1 MSIFL
6 ITGASG
12 TGKTSLAHELK
23 KYRYWDECISHT
35 TRPMRDG
42 EVDGET
48 YYFVNKE
55 VFTKMHENGEFA
67 EHVTYHGN
75 YYGISHAEI
84 NRVMGKNKHV
94 FIIVEYGGYLQIKE
108 QYPNAIGIYIWATKE
123 DCVMN
128 MLSRGD
134 SIESA
139 NERISTYEQEIA
151 QKNHYDYV
159 IRNVRGKFRETV
171 AILANI
177 INQYE

>member
-1 MSIFL
+1 MALFL
-6 ITGASG
+6 ITAPSGA
-12 TGKTSLAHELK
+12 GKTSLAHKLQK
-23 KYRYWDECISHT
+23 LGYWNECISHT

-67 EHVTYHGN
+67 EHVIYHGN
-75 YYGISHAEI
+75 YYGVSHAEI
-84 NRVMGKNKHV
+84 NRVMEKNGNV

-108 QYPNAIGIYIWATKE
+108 QYPDAIGIYIWVTKE
-123 DCVMN
+123 DCMMN

-139 NERISTYEQEIA
+139 NKRIYTYEKEIA

-159 IRNVRGKFRETV
+159 IRNVRGKFMETV
-171 AILANI
+171 SILANI
-177 INQYE
+177 VSQYE